1 MGLVKQKL
9 SVNQH
14 PFDAMA
20 NSVAQAVINI
30 QEEIKRDIEKEKEI
44 KEDRKS
50 VFIGQTLEKQLERG
64 RSTTRQS
71 KKKSRSKSS
80 VAAKKQVEESDEDQ
94 PNPSYTI
101 FKEGGKGYTKYT
113 VYAKTKDEEEKR
125 DLTVPMRRQLSL
137 PRGRRKPSMEQFI
150 SSYKENQT
158 RKNGVFREMIG
169 DRKVTG
175 RRPVE
180 RPEDLINKE
189 LLEMHLREKEHKKM
203 MEDTRRGV
211 R

>member
-1 MGLVKQKL
+1 M
-9 SVNQH
+9 
-14 PFDAMA
+14 
-20 NSVAQAVINI
+20 
-30 QEEIKRDIEKEKEI
+30 
-44 KEDRKS
+44 
-50 VFIGQTLEKQLERG
+50 ERG
-64 RSTTRQS
+64 RPTARQS

-80 VAAKKQVEESDEDQ
+80 VAAKKQAEESDEDQ

-113 VYAKTKDEEEKR
+113 VYAKTKEEEEKK
-125 DLTVPMRRQLSL
+125 DSTVPMRRQLSL

-158 RKNGVFREMIG
+158 KRNGVFREMIG
-169 DRKVTG
+169 DRKVSSKKSKFIEYITSRLSKATG
-175 RRPVE
+175 RRPVD

-203 MEDTRRGV
+203 MEETRRGV